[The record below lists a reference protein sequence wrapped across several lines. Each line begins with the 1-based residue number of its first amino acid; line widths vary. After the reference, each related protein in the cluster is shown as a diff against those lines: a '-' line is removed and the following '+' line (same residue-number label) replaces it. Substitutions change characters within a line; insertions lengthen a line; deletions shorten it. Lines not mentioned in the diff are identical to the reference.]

1 MIIPNR
7 GSRVLIRKMNS
18 MLVLVG
24 QPAEEGRAEA
34 AEAEH
39 QPEKDPGDH
48 PDLAGHQVGGV
59 DQDGGECRG
68 DDESD
73 DDGEHDRAGQ
83 VRIGPAAG

>member
-1 MIIPNR
+1 MWLFAHQI
-7 GSRVLIRKMNS
+7 
-18 MLVLVG
+18 
-24 QPAEEGRAEA
+24 
-34 AEAEH
+34 EH

-73 DDGEHDRAGQ
+73 DDGEDVYKRQ
-83 VRIGPAAG
+83 TQ